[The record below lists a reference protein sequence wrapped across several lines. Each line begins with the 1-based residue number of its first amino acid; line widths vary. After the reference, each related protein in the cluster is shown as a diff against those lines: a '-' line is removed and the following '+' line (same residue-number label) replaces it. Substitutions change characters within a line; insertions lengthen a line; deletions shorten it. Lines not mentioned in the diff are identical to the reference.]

1 MWPEPALSKKPV
13 SEKRTSQE
21 LALSLWGCRE
31 ANFTLM
37 SDSGMVLLLS
47 LGLSRFMLD
56 LSAVAIRAWAVWS
69 VMAMN
74 EARPS

>member
-1 MWPEPALSKKPV
+1 MWPEPGLSKKPV
-13 SEKRTSQE
+13 SEKRTSRE
-21 LALSLWGCRE
+21 LALSRRGRLE
-31 ANFTLM
+31 ASFTLM

-47 LGLSRFMLD
+47 LGLSRVMID
-56 LSAVAIRAWAVWS
+56 LLTEAIRAWAVWS

>member
-13 SEKRTSQE
+13 SEKRTSRE
-21 LALSLWGCRE
+21 LALCRRGRLE

-47 LGLSRFMLD
+47 LGLSRVMLD
-56 LSAVAIRAWAVWS
+56 LLTEAIRAWAVLS
-69 VMAMN
+69 VVAMN
-74 EARPS
+74 AARPS